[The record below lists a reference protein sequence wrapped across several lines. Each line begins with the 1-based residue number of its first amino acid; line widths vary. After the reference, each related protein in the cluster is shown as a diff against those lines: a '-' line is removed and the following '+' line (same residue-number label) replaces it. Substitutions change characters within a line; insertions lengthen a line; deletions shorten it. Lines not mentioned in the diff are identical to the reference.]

1 MSSFVNNTENVK
13 GQTALT
19 AIDEKGAFKRT
30 ASIYRDVISIDHPIY
45 KPEPNRY
52 HLYIS
57 LACPWANGAYC
68 VLKLK
73 GLDSIIGVSITHYT
87 WQKTRPNDDSDK
99 HFGWAFKNPTDS
111 PLVAPSG
118 YGSFSCDG
126 CIPDTIN
133 DAKYVRDLYDLV
145 NDNGSRYTVPVL
157 WDKHTKTIV
166 NNESI
171 EILKILNTAFNE
183 LLPENSPERQLDLF
197 PSHLTSAIDEAYSW
211 IYPQI
216 NNGVYRA
223 GFAQSQQAYDEAVNE
238 VFEALDRVESILT
251 NTRYICSNQLT
262 AMDIRLFMTLIRF
275 DEVYVVYFKCNKK
288 FLSSYPQITN
298 YLRELYQHPIIHD
311 VINMQHI
318 KGHYFTSHTTL
329 NSYSIIPVGPN
340 TLEFLS
346 LPHDRNRFEV

>member
-1 MSSFVNNTENVK
+1 MSSFINNNSTK

-30 ASIYRDVISIDHPIY
+30 ASIYRDFISNDHPIY
-45 KPEPNRY
+45 KPEANRY

-57 LACPWANGAYC
+57 LACPWANGAYT

-87 WQKTRPNDDSDK
+87 WQRTRPDDDSDK
-99 HFGWAFKNPTDS
+99 HCGWVFRDS
-111 PLVAPSG
+111 NDPPLVAPSG
-118 YGSFSCDG
+118 FGSFPGNG
-126 CIPDTIN
+126 CIPDSIN
-133 DAKYVRDLYDLV
+133 GAKTVRDLYDLV
-145 NDNGSRYTVPVL
+145 GDNGSRYTVPVL

-171 EILKILNTAFNE
+171 EIFKIFNTAFND
-183 LLPENSPERQLDLF
+183 LLPEDSPGRKLDLF
-197 PSHLTSAIDEAYSW
+197 PSHLVPAIDEAYTW

-238 VFEALDRVESILT
+238 VFQALDRVESILT
-251 NTRYICSNQLT
+251 NSRYICSNEFT
-262 AMDIRLFMTLIRF
+262 AIDIRLFMTLIRF
-275 DEVYVVYFKCNKK
+275 DEVYVVYFKCNKR

-298 YLRELYQHPIIHD
+298 YLRELYQHPVIHD
-311 VINMQHI
+311 VINMEHI
-318 KGHYFTSHTTL
+318 KGHYFSSHSTL
-329 NSYSIIPVGPN
+329 NAYSVIPVGPN